1 MIYPAPDKLDSSGSK
16 YALVIVAAKRARQLK
31 EGARRLIDTKSVNP
45 LTIAMEE
52 LAAGAIIPLQVG
64 EPEKLPES
72 LPATPVLGGLVS
84 SSLADSSTKVTKA
97 DVYAVLTGGADLE
110 GVPITE
116 ADASDDLSDME
127 LADEDDEEEE
137 IEDEADVLSLVD
149 PDGEFETAPGGA
161 VPADPDAAI
170 FKDSAADDV

>member
-31 EGARRLIDTKSVNP
+31 EGARRLIETKSVNP
-45 LTIAMEE
+45 LTVALEE

-72 LPATPVLGGLVS
+72 LPASPVLGGLLS
-84 SSLADSSTKVTKA
+84 SSLADSPTKVTKA
-97 DVYAVLTGGADLE
+97 DVYAVLTGGAEIE
-110 GVPITE
+110 GMPLAE
-116 ADASDDLSDME
+116 AEAGDDLSDLD
-127 LADEDDEEEE
+127 LADEDDEDEE

-149 PDGEFETAPGGA
+149 PDGEFETAPGGV

-170 FKDSAADDV
+170 FKDSSADDM